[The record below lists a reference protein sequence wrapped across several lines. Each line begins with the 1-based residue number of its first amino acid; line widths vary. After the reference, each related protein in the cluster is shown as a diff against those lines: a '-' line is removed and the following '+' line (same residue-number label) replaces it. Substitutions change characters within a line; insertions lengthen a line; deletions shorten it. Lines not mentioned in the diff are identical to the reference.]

1 MFYLLKEH
9 NGANNVGDF
18 VKIMA
23 SAGTYRL
30 GAVVTAAGALA
41 TGDAKA
47 EYVCMEEKTIP
58 GTGAPAPLYVLPVSD
73 DMVFE
78 TTYTGTGTTSVGTA
92 YKFNDKGTGI
102 TFNKGAETDNA
113 ETATGNNGAIVLEAP
128 EGGKVRVKLKN

>member
-23 SAGTYRL
+23 PAGTYRL

-41 TGDAKA
+41 NGSKKAEYICMEDKTITGDA
-47 EYVCMEEKTIP
+47 
-58 GTGAPAPLYVLPVSD
+58 APLYVVHVSD
-73 DMVFE
+73 EMVFE
-78 TTYTGTGTTSVGTA
+78 APFSGEGSLTVGTA
-92 YKFNDKGTGI
+92 YQFSTDGTGI
-102 TFNKGAETDNA
+102 TAEA
-113 ETATGNNGAIVLEAP
+113 ATGTNNGAVVLEAP